1 MIWIL
6 LATFVISFGW
16 AIFQEWIKAVIAS
29 PLPPQ
34 PKADDFDEC
43 EALD

>member
-1 MIWIL
+1 MTWIL
-6 LATFVISFGW
+6 LAAFVISFGW

-34 PKADDFDEC
+34 PKVDDFE
-43 EALD
+43 EEEE